1 MTEEMEKKLNE
12 LLGLKKQ
19 LEEITEEK
27 KKAVTSEVFEQYK
40 KEARLGLIRYRVAF
54 GIGLAQYI
62 VFVVLALSIYNNDTL
77 KFVFIGIAILGLGVP
92 MVAKLGLRISQ
103 SKLSILQEMKQF
115 EMRITELLNNNP

>member
-1 MTEEMEKKLNE
+1 MTEELEKKLNE

-27 KKAVTSEVFEQYK
+27 KKAVTSEVLEQYK
-40 KEARLGLIRYRVAF
+40 KEARLSLIRYRVAF

-62 VFVVLALSIYNNDTL
+62 VFVVLALRIYNNDTL
-77 KFVFIGIAILGLGVP
+77 KFVFIGIAVLGLGIP

-103 SKLSILQEMKQF
+103 SKLAILQEIKQF
-115 EMRITELLNNNP
+115 ELRINEMLKKP

>member
-1 MTEEMEKKLNE
+1 MTEELEKKLNE

-27 KKAVTSEVFEQYK
+27 KKAATSEVLERYK
-40 KEARLGLIRYRVAF
+40 KEARLSLIRCRVGL
-54 GIGLAQYI
+54 GIGLALYI
-62 VFVVLALSIYNNDTL
+62 VYLTLAFSIYNNDTI
-77 KFVFIGIAILGLGVP
+77 KFVCIGIAILGLAVP

-115 EMRITELLNNNP
+115 ELRITEMLKK